1 MTSIFTSRRIK
12 IPLCM
17 AAAAISLSATAVA
30 AANNSSQSA
39 VPPFAFTNGGWQAVG
54 VVLLPPSSG
63 PGPVMDMPGRKRV
76 ANNLALGQPIFAMAD
91 LSNPI
96 LQPWARDALKK
107 VNDHVA
113 AGGGGFTEQASC
125 KLVGVPAFLL
135 HPAQPIYFVQTPRE
149 VVMIW
154 PPNAEFRHV
163 WLTDKHSANL
173 KPSWFGESIG
183 HYENGDTLVVDTI
196 GLNDKTNIDNF
207 RTPHTMQLHVVERF
221 RINPDARGLTV
232 DVAVDDPGAFT
243 TPWHAVQRY
252 RRVEQGPIRESSCA
266 EAPVNYLHYDMDPI
280 PQADRADF

>member
-1 MTSIFTSRRIK
+1 MRCA
-12 IPLCM
+12 PV
-17 AAAAISLSATAVA
+17 SLSLYAVA
-30 AANNSSQSA
+30 TLLAVTGAGDAAGATDST
-39 VPPFAFTNGGWQAVG
+39 VPPFAFMNGGWQAVG
-54 VVLLPPSSG
+54 VVFLAPPSG
-63 PGPVMDMPGRKRV
+63 PGPVIDMPGRKRIG
-76 ANNLALGQPIFAMAD
+76 NNLDLGQPIFAMAD
-91 LSNPI
+91 LGNPI
-96 LQPWARDALKK
+96 LQPWARDALKA

-113 AGGGGFTEQASC
+113 AGGGGFTAQASC

-135 HPAQPIYFVQTPRE
+135 HPAQPIYFVQTPKE

-154 PPNAEFRHV
+154 PPNAEYRHLY
-163 WLTDKHSANL
+163 LTEKHSADL

-196 GLNDKTNIDNF
+196 GLNDKTYIDNF
-207 RTPHTMQLHVVERF
+207 RTPHTIQLHVVERF
-221 RINPDARGLTV
+221 RINPDGKGLTV

-252 RRVEQGPIRESSCA
+252 RRVEQGPMRESSCA

>member
-1 MTSIFTSRRIK
+1 MPHAPVSLALS
-12 IPLCM
+12 
-17 AAAAISLSATAVA
+17 AAAALLTLTGASYGAGTPD
-30 AANNSSQSA
+30 SA
-39 VPPFAFTNGGWQAVG
+39 VPPFAFMNGGWQAVG
-54 VVLLPPSSG
+54 VVFLAPPSG
-63 PGPVMDMPGRKRV
+63 PGPVMDMPGRKRIG
-76 ANNLALGQPIFAMAD
+76 NNLDLGQPIFAMAD

-96 LQPWARDALKK
+96 LQPWAREALKK

-113 AGGGGFTEQASC
+113 SGGGGFTAQASC

-135 HPAQPIYFVQTPRE
+135 HPAQPIYFVQTPKE

-154 PPNAEFRHV
+154 PPNAEYRHIY
-163 WLTDKHSANL
+163 LTDKHSANL
-173 KPSWFGESIG
+173 TPSWFGESIG
-183 HYENGDTLVVDTI
+183 HYENGDMLVVDTI
-196 GLNDKTNIDNF
+196 GLNDKTYIDNF
-207 RTPHTMQLHVVERF
+207 RTPHTTQLHVAERF
-221 RINPDARGLTV
+221 RINPDAKGLTV

>member
-1 MTSIFTSRRIK
+1 MISIFTSRRIK

-196 GLNDKTNIDNF
+196 GLNDKTYIDNF

-221 RINPDARGLTV
+221 RINPDTMGLTV